1 MGQIRFSPGLI
12 AGVLVALFLGI
23 SLYLRIVLPY
33 DHVFVGDWIKF
44 TGVDVYYHMRIVDNL
59 VHNFPHLN
67 QVDPYMLYPSGMG
80 IGDFRFFDYLLAGII
95 WLVGLGSPS
104 QHTTDVV
111 GVYFPAILGAL
122 TVIPVYFIGKALFNR
137 WAGVIAAG
145 LIAILP
151 GEFLGRSILGF
162 TDHHSAEVLFTTTAV
177 LFLILA
183 LKAARRKQLT
193 FNHLKCREW
202 SVITRPLVYSLLA
215 GLFLGIYLLSWLGA
229 LLFVFII
236 FVYFVIQF
244 IVDHLRGEATDYLC
258 VIGVITFLVALIV
271 FVPMFHAEVY
281 LASLV
286 IAFLTPAALSIVSR
300 LMRRWSL
307 KPAYYPLTLFGLGL
321 AGLAVLYIV
330 SPHLLNS
337 MLTTFSRLNPV
348 GAKLTTLEVQPL
360 LFPGGEFSLAVAW
373 GNFTT
378 GFFLSFLSLGILV
391 YLVIRQAESNR
402 ILFLVWSL
410 AILAATLSMRRFAYY
425 YAVNVVLLTGYFS
438 WLILR
443 FAGFRELA
451 TEPLETP
458 KGIDKRPKPKKDRK
472 GGRRLSG
479 SPANMALGAIVVLI
493 LVFYPNIGPLPGG
506 VKPAVDVASHPQF
519 APSNAWCES
528 LSWMKDN
535 TPDPFG
541 DPDFYYELYETPLEY
556 PDTAYGVAAWWD
568 YGYWIARIGHRIPN
582 CSPGSG
588 GRSKVARF
596 FLAQDEASANESAG
610 KLGSRYVIVDHEAA
624 TTKFHGVTAYGGSSK
639 GEFYDVYYQRQEG
652 RLAPVLALHPEYYR
666 SLLVRLYNFDGRQ
679 VIPQSCMVVSLELR
693 TSSEGESYEEIT
705 GVEYF
710 SSYEQAEAYVA
721 TQESG
726 NYRIIGDD
734 PFVSPVPLEALEDY
748 QLVHS
753 SDGFVVEPNIGRI
766 AEVKIFEYTGPSIPL
781 APTLVSPGDGSV
793 QSSASVDF
801 QWDASSGANKYW
813 LEVNTDSAWGV
824 GTRHFFGNVGNVTTK
839 QVTGFPNIGTTYYWR
854 VHADNDAGWCST
866 AEANANSRNFINGTA
881 PPPAP
886 TLVSPGDGSVQS
898 SASVDFQW
906 DASSGANKYWLE
918 VNTDSAWG
926 VGTRHFFGNVGNV
939 TTKQVTGFPNIG
951 TTYYW
956 RVHADNDA
964 GWCSTAEA
972 NANSRNFING
982 TAPPPA
988 PTLVSPGDGSVQSS
1002 ASVDFQWD
1010 ASSGANKYWLEVNT
1024 DPAWGVGTR
1033 HFFGNVGNV
1042 QTKEVTGF
1050 PNIGTTYYWRAMA
1063 GGSSGW
1069 GSWSSG
1075 RSFINGTA
1083 PPPAPTLTSP
1093 ANGATVSG
1101 TSVTFTWEAST
1112 GATKYWLEVNS
1123 SASWGAG
1130 TRHYYANVG
1139 TATSKMVTGFPNDGT
1154 VYYWRAWAG
1163 NAAGWSAPT

>member
-1 MGQIRFSPGLI
+1 MGQTRFSPGLI

-67 QVDPYMLYPSGMG
+67 TLDPYMLYPKGMS
-80 IGDFRFFDYLLAGII
+80 IGAGFRFFDYLLAGII

-193 FNHLKCREW
+193 FNHLKQIDW
-202 SVITRPLVYSLLA
+202 PVITRPLVYSLLA

-258 VIGVITFLVALIV
+258 VIGVITFLVALLM

-300 LMRRWSL
+300 LMRRWRL
-307 KPAYYPLTLFGLGL
+307 KPAYYLLAILGLGL
-321 AGLAVLYIV
+321 AGLAIFYVVNPSLV
-330 SPHLLNS
+330 GS
-337 MLTTFSRLNPV
+337 MLGRFGAIHRTGVRLTV
-348 GAKLTTLEVQPL
+348 LESQPL

-378 GFFLSFLSLGILV
+378 GIFLSFISLGILI
-391 YLVIRQAESNR
+391 YFVIRQAEADR
-402 ILFLVWSL
+402 VLFLVWSL

-425 YAVNVVLLTGYFS
+425 YAVNVALLTGYFS
-438 WLILR
+438 WLILQ

-451 TEPLETP
+451 AEATQKLE
-458 KGIDKRPKPKKDRK
+458 KLKKRDKQKKRRE
-472 GGRRLSG
+472 GGRRLS
-479 SPANMALGAIVVLI
+479 SRPANMALGVIAVIF
-493 LVFYPNIGPLPGG
+493 LVFYPNTGPLPGG
-506 VKPAVDVASHPQF
+506 VKPAIDVASHPQF

-582 CSPGSG
+582 CNPGSG
-588 GRSKVARF
+588 GRSKVAGF
-596 FLAQDEASANESAG
+596 FLAQDEASANERMN

-639 GEFYDVYYQRQEG
+639 GEFYDVYYQQQEG
-652 RLAPVLALHPEYYR
+652 RLAPVLALYPEYYR

-679 VIPQSCMVVSLELR
+679 VIPQSCMVVSLERR

-766 AEVKIFEYTGPSIPL
+766 AAVKIFECTEVGIGDLKLGPFGSSACVPV
-781 APTLVSPGDGSV
+781 AGDWDGDGRDEIGV
-793 QSSASVDF
+793 WYNANFWLDYNGNGV
-801 QWDASSGANKYW
+801 WDADIDRKY
-813 LEVNTDSAWGV
+813 T
-824 GTRHFFGNVGNVTTK
+824 FGNSACTP
-839 QVTGFPNIGTTYYWR
+839 VTGDWN
-854 VHADNDAGWCST
+854 
-866 AEANANSRNFINGTA
+866 
-881 PPPAP
+881 
-886 TLVSPGDGSVQS
+886 GDGRDKIGVWYN
-898 SASVDFQW
+898 ASFWLDYDGNGLW
-906 DASSGANKYWLE
+906 DADIDRKYI
-918 VNTDSAWG
+918 
-926 VGTRHFFGNVGNV
+926 FGNSAC
-939 TTKQVTGFPNIG
+939 TPVTGDWN
-951 TTYYW
+951 
-956 RVHADNDA
+956 
-964 GWCSTAEA
+964 
-972 NANSRNFING
+972 
-982 TAPPPA
+982 
-988 PTLVSPGDGSVQSS
+988 GDGRDEIGVWYN
-1002 ASVDFQWD
+1002 ASFWLDYDGDGVFD
-1010 ASSGANKYWLEVNT
+1010 SGIDRKYT
-1024 DPAWGVGTR
+1024 
-1033 HFFGNVGNV
+1033 FGNSAC
-1042 QTKEVTGF
+1042 TPVTGDW
-1050 PNIGTTYYWRAMA
+1050 NGDGRDKIGVWYNADFWLDYDGDGVWD
-1063 GGSSGW
+1063 SGVD
-1069 GSWSSG
+1069 SKY
-1075 RSFINGTA
+1075 
-1083 PPPAPTLTSP
+1083 
-1093 ANGATVSG
+1093 
-1101 TSVTFTWEAST
+1101 TF
-1112 GATKYWLEVNS
+1112 GNS
-1123 SASWGAG
+1123 AC
-1130 TRHYYANVG
+1130 TP
-1139 TATSKMVTGFPNDGT
+1139 VTGDWNGDGRDEIG
-1154 VYYWRAWAG
+1154 VWY
-1163 NAAGWSAPT
+1163 NADFWLDYDGSGVWNEAAPFYRFGHLTDIPIIGD